1 MLPVLSNYRAGSAPP
16 ESPLPSL
23 PALPQSSPYPPGHHH
38 TQCEWAGLDFHSNHQ
53 SGESCCI
60 PLRELPEAPGT
71 LYLKAV
77 FLPAYMIQ
85 RCFIHS
91 EVCLYAGNFWAL
103 IWSGVQS
110 EGHEVCQNKG
120 RKGTK
125 TRKELWK
132 RKKKNPRSKAPSNLS
147 VNQQRLLRDI
157 SQESTFKRMEHES
170 SVMSGSPWATW
181 ILQHHL
187 IRTLEGIHD

>member
-125 TRKELWK
+125 TRKKLWK
-132 RKKKNPRSKAPSNLS
+132 RKKKTPDPKPQVISLWTNKDFYGTSVRSQHSREWNTNLLLCLVPRE
-147 VNQQRLLRDI
+147 QREYFNI
-157 SQESTFKRMEHES
+157 
-170 SVMSGSPWATW
+170 
-181 ILQHHL
+181 I
-187 IRTLEGIHD
+187 

>member
-1 MLPVLSNYRAGSAPP
+1 MTELNGTSLKSLKWVVCGSIHLLTDFRTHGRYSTMLPALSNYRAGSAPP

-91 EVCLYAGNFWAL
+91 EVCLYAGNF
-103 IWSGVQS
+103 
-110 EGHEVCQNKG
+110 
-120 RKGTK
+120 
-125 TRKELWK
+125 
-132 RKKKNPRSKAPSNLS
+132 
-147 VNQQRLLRDI
+147 
-157 SQESTFKRMEHES
+157 
-170 SVMSGSPWATW
+170 
-181 ILQHHL
+181 
-187 IRTLEGIHD
+187 